1 MKTVLFHGFEGPWL
15 FGNRVFLHSSLG
27 ALQVVFGYTSIAC
40 KSCRTWLYDVPCVA
54 WPSFQ
59 SALVALDQELWKAK
73 KLECQCPRHFRMAK
87 HLMSFVYFLATQ
99 NSDLSNLILGP
110 VQMRTR
116 LLTKLKITGRDA
128 RLNQAR
134 LVRIAIGSLQAKI
147 SCPTTRL

>member
-1 MKTVLFHGFEGPWL
+1 
-15 FGNRVFLHSSLG
+15 
-27 ALQVVFGYTSIAC
+27 
-40 KSCRTWLYDVPCVA
+40 
-54 WPSFQ
+54 
-59 SALVALDQELWKAK
+59 
-73 KLECQCPRHFRMAK
+73 MAK